1 MVLEDSYSVTRT
13 VDGVPYFLALTDT
26 AGQEEYR
33 GLWASSNLK
42 SDAFLLV
49 YDITNASTLEALD
62 YFVDMIDIEA
72 EQRLETNAR
81 LMKEM
86 GHIRHPGEE
95 VAVGMAPPVRIM
107 AGNKCDLKD
116 ARVVSAS
123 QGLEYARRRG
133 CGFMET
139 SAREMVNIEETFAL
153 IVRRVVEA
161 RRRHHLQQFPVR
173 PQTHGHSSLAA
184 HSLPQSLFA
193 RDLILASQTD
203 SHSRTPALTAKE
215 REITDNNNH
224 NNNNEEPESS
234 LQKPNQWQGLGR
246 AISKRIRKMKSRDT
260 ADQSHKSPPSTARRE
275 KSISEVANPDSN
287 NPPQPTRKERDDSVV
302 VGHMDD
308 RYEPEGAKKSWWT
321 WLFCRNQ

>member
-13 VDGVPYFLALTDT
+13 VDGVPFFLALTDT

-62 YFVDMIDIEA
+62 YFMDMIDIEE

-81 LMKEM
+81 LLKEM
-86 GHIRHPGEE
+86 GHLGHPGEQ
-95 VAVGMAPPVRIM
+95 VAVGMAPPVRII

-116 ARVVSAS
+116 ARVVSAR

-139 SAREMVNIEETFAL
+139 SAREMVNIEETFSL

-161 RRRHHLQQFPVR
+161 RHRHHLQQFPIQPR
-173 PQTHGHSSLAA
+173 PPGHSSIAA
-184 HSLPQSLFA
+184 HSLSRSLFSP
-193 RDLILASQTD
+193 DLILSSQSD
-203 SHSRTPALTAKE
+203 SHSRTPALTAEE
-215 REITDNNNH
+215 REITDNNN
-224 NNNNEEPESS
+224 NEATESS

-246 AISKRIRKMKSRDT
+246 AISKRIRNMKSRDT
-260 ADQSHKSPPSTARRE
+260 VNQSHKSPPSTGRRE
-275 KSISEVANPDSN
+275 KSISEAANPGPND
-287 NPPQPTRKERDDSVV
+287 PPQPRKEGDDGVV
-302 VGHMDD
+302 VTKTRGHMND
-308 RYEPEGAKKSWWT
+308 RYEPGGSKKTWWT
-321 WLFCRNQ
+321 RLFCQN